1 MTGTLSP
8 LPLLLLTVAAAA
20 LLVTLCF
27 FTHLAVMERLSR
39 RVYRSDKLVAHP
51 VRLVLF
57 GLFAA
62 HLVEVLFYAVVLS
75 LFDWAGFGTLAGDV
89 SHGPGW
95 FIDHFYFSIASYT
108 TLGIG
113 DIVPQGALRL
123 LVGIEALN
131 GLVLVA
137 WSASFTYLVMERCW
151 GTGQANDET
160 R

>member
-1 MTGTLSP
+1 MSTLAP
-8 LPLLLLTVAAAA
+8 APLLLLTLATAA
-20 LLVTLCF
+20 LLVALCF

-39 RVYRSDKLVAHP
+39 KIYRQQDPVAHP

-57 GLFAA
+57 TLFAA
-62 HLVEVLFYAVVLS
+62 HLVEVLFYAIVLS

-89 SHGPGW
+89 NRGSGW
-95 FIDHFYFSIASYT
+95 FVDHFYFSIASYT

-113 DIVPQGALRL
+113 DILPQGALRL
-123 LVGIEALN
+123 LVGVEALN

-151 GTGQANDET
+151 GTGRMNDET
-160 R
+160 RD